1 MGGGSNEEVVIPY
14 GMWLDD
20 DVDLGGADITF
31 DGTEIGNVLKQLI
44 RLLIILIF
52 IFIIFPIFIIIIVRK
67 YLWN

>member
-1 MGGGSNEEVVIPY
+1 MVIPY

-20 DVDLGGADITF
+20 DVDLGGAEITF

-52 IFIIFPIFIIIIVRK
+52 IFIIFPIFTIIIVRN

>member
-20 DVDLGGADITF
+20 DVDLGGVEIIF
-31 DGTEIGNVLKQLI
+31 DGTEIGNVFKQLI
-44 RLLIILIF
+44 RLLVTLIS
-52 IFIIFPIFIIIIVRK
+52 IFIIFPIFTIIIASK

>member
-1 MGGGSNEEVVIPY
+1 MVIPY

-20 DVDLGGADITF
+20 DVDLGGAEIRF

-44 RLLIILIF
+44 RLLITLIC

>member
-20 DVDLGGADITF
+20 DVDLGGAEIIF

-44 RLLIILIF
+44 RLLVTLIF
-52 IFIIFPIFIIIIVRK
+52 ILIVLPIFTTIIVRN
-67 YLWN
+67 YLLN

>member
-20 DVDLGGADITF
+20 DVDLGGAEIRF

-44 RLLIILIF
+44 RLLIIMLIS
-52 IFIIFPIFIIIIVRK
+52 RT
-67 YLWN
+67 NA